1 MQAFIAATDM
11 EYRSRF
17 MCRICAEHAYTVIV
31 DGQAIGMNRKL
42 FQAHQCCIANGAAT
56 VNVEW

>member
-1 MQAFIAATDM
+1 MQAFIAAIDM

-17 MCRICAEHAYTVIV
+17 MCRFCAKHAYTVIV
-31 DGQAIGMNRKL
+31 DGQAMGMTRKL